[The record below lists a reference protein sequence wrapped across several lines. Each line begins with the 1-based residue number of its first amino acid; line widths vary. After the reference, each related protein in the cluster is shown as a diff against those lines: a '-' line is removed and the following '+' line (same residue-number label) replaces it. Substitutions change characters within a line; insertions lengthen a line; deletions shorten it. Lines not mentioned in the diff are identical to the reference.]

1 MLLRRITFP
10 LLFVI
15 ALAGSPARAAEP
27 SDADR
32 ATARALAEQASE
44 ALEKKDF
51 TRAAELFGRADAL
64 VQAPTLALGFARAQV
79 GLGKLVAAHET
90 YQRIVR
96 EAARAEGNK
105 AYASAVRDAEQELS
119 MLIPRLPSVTIVV
132 QGAEAPT
139 VELNG
144 VLIPSASVGV
154 KRFVDPGDHVVR
166 ASARGYLVA
175 TSSFVAAEK
184 ASSVVEIVLVRDPAF
199 PPIQGGQGAPTGAP
213 TGAPPPTTEGEGE
226 GGGGMFVA
234 GLTLAGVG
242 GASLIAS
249 AVTGG
254 LFMSSKST
262 VDERCIDGRCDQDGI
277 DAANRGE
284 TLALVNTV
292 TLAGGLAVG
301 GVGALLAILDAPSG
315 PSDGPR
321 AATVAAYASG
331 PVVGLEVRFP

>member
-1 MLLRRITFP
+1 
-10 LLFVI
+10 
-15 ALAGSPARAAEP
+15 
-27 SDADR
+27 
-32 ATARALAEQASE
+32 
-44 ALEKKDF
+44 
-51 TRAAELFGRADAL
+51 
-64 VQAPTLALGFARAQV
+64 
-79 GLGKLVAAHET
+79 
-90 YQRIVR
+90 
-96 EAARAEGNK
+96 
-105 AYASAVRDAEQELS
+105 
-119 MLIPRLPSVTIVV
+119 
-132 QGAEAPT
+132 
-139 VELNG
+139 
-144 VLIPSASVGV
+144 
-154 KRFVDPGDHVVR
+154 
-166 ASARGYLVA
+166 
-175 TSSFVAAEK
+175 
-184 ASSVVEIVLVRDPAF
+184 
-199 PPIQGGQGAPTGAP
+199 
-213 TGAPPPTTEGEGE
+213 
-226 GGGGMFVA
+226 MFIA